1 MRKIH
6 LTNIGKFVLGAV
18 TNLILFA
25 AYKYLTKELLLDIM
39 YTLLGMF
46 FVSVISW
53 NIYEYVY
60 KPLKL
65 KTKLIILRN
74 NCKRAN
80 NLKARIQA
88 ALVLLECNIEERI
101 SSFDT
106 EEGKMKCVEL
116 YLAQKEVLDKVLYAS
131 NVVVDSCKFQLEVF
145 NSMNPNGDTLIRNFN
160 INQELQDELNIIAT
174 DIDSEINRIA
184 VNIDIIENNM
194 REFKAI

>member
-1 MRKIH
+1 M
-6 LTNIGKFVLGAV
+6 
-18 TNLILFA
+18 
-25 AYKYLTKELLLDIM
+25 
-39 YTLLGMF
+39 
-46 FVSVISW
+46 
-53 NIYEYVY
+53 
-60 KPLKL
+60 
-65 KTKLIILRN
+65 
-74 NCKRAN
+74 
-80 NLKARIQA
+80 
-88 ALVLLECNIEERI
+88 VLLECNIEERI

-131 NVVVDSCKFQLEVF
+131 NVVVDSCKFQLEMF

-174 DIDSEINRIA
+174 DIDLEINRIA

>member
-80 NLKARIQA
+80 NSKARIQA

-101 SSFDT
+101 SSFET

-131 NVVVDSCKFQLEVF
+131 NVVVDSCKFQLEMF